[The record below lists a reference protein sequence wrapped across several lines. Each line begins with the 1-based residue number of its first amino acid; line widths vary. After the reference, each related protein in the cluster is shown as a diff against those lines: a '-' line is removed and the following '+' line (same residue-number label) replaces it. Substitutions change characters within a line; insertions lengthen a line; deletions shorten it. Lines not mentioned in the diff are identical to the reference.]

1 MQRPDHFLR
10 PVLSV
15 VAVALLFAL
24 PAFAQSY
31 SGSVATQSLVS
42 EGGPQVSLETSEAMF
57 DIGVALNACG
67 YNDGLAIS
75 QPVRMKIRRQ
85 VEQDLAGSAQ
95 ATAQRDK
102 LCAYIARHQFGNSA
116 HNLAQYVSL
125 ALFLTPPPDLKLS
138 VPVQQLPPDASGV
151 EQVLPLLQAFVK
163 AAQLHVIWVNNRL
176 AYDQDVS
183 DLHGP
188 ISQMTIN
195 TDIYLKEP
203 LNSYTSS
210 HFEVV
215 VEPLFDPNDTNARIY
230 DGRYIV
236 VVSPSKDGKIH
247 MNNVRDAYLH
257 YEIDPL
263 LYARAS
269 AIDRLQ
275 PFLNM
280 VQNAPIAFHFKNDIV
295 AFVVEC
301 MVRAIEARTMDT
313 GVPVYKIPRGAPR
326 SQYSI
331 DYKKRQAYL
340 HQVAE
345 VRQQFVDHSLKQGFI
360 LTEYFYRQMMLFEHT
375 PSSLSQSIGQMVY
388 GMDVPSE
395 IGKIRSMHIQFAAQ
409 PESNAVVQSLPAP
422 DELDKAE
429 TKLVN
434 GDPDVAYSIAEKALA
449 DHTQHPDR
457 AEYILA
463 RADLLKGNIPDA
475 IEAFHKTI
483 SLSKS
488 PRLVAWSHIYLGRID
503 DVYGHR
509 QEAVA
514 EYKQALLFQDGQQDT
529 LEAAQSG
536 LKAPYRLP
544 GQEPASN
551 DTNGQSG
558 SGQNS
563 SKPAPKLNLKVPS
576 TGTPQTGS
584 PD

>member
-1 MQRPDHFLR
+1 MPRTDRFYR
-10 PVLSV
+10 
-15 VAVALLFAL
+15 FAL
-24 PAFAQSY
+24 SIAAAVLLSAIPAIAQSTAGTA
-31 SGSVATQSLVS
+31 SAQSLVTA
-42 EGGPQVSLETSEAMF
+42 GGPEISLETSETMF

-75 QPVRMKIRRQ
+75 QPLRASIRSQ
-85 VEQDLAGSAQ
+85 VTEDLAESTEA
-95 ATAQRDK
+95 AAQRDK
-102 LCAYIARHQFGNSA
+102 LCAFIARHQFGSSA

-125 ALFLTPPPDLKLS
+125 GLFLTPPPDLALS
-138 VPVQQLPPDASGV
+138 VPVQQLPPDAMGV
-151 EQVLPLLQAFVK
+151 EDILPLLQKFVK
-163 AAQLHVIWVNNRL
+163 TAQLHVIWVNNRL
-176 AYDQDVS
+176 AYDKDVS
-183 DLHGP
+183 ELHGP
-188 ISQMTIN
+188 ISQMTLS

-203 LNSYTSS
+203 LNSYSPS

-280 VQNAPIAFHFKNDIV
+280 VQDAPIDFHFKNDLV

-301 MVRAIEARTMDT
+301 LVRAIEARTMDT
-313 GVPVYKIPRGAPR
+313 GVPVYTIPHNAPR
-326 SQYSI
+326 SQYAV
-331 DYKKRQAYL
+331 DFRKRQAYL
-340 HQVAE
+340 RQVAG
-345 VRQQFVDHSLKQGFI
+345 VRQEFVNHSLVQGFI
-360 LTEYFYRQMMLFEHT
+360 LTEYFYKQMIAFEHT
-375 PSSLSQSIGQMVY
+375 PSSLSQSIGPMVY

-395 IGKIRSMHIQFAAQ
+395 IGKVKSMHIQFAPAPASQ
-409 PESNAVVQSLPAP
+409 DVVQALPAP
-422 DELDKAE
+422 DELDSAE
-429 TKLVN
+429 AKLVN
-434 GDPDVAYSIAEKALA
+434 GDPDGAYAIATKALA
-449 DHTQHPDR
+449 DHTAHPDR

-475 IEAFHKTI
+475 IAAFHKTI
-483 SLSKS
+483 ALSKS
-488 PRLVAWSHIYLGRID
+488 SRLVAWSHIYLGRID

-509 QEAVA
+509 PEAIVQ
-514 EYKQALLFQDGQQDT
+514 YKKALLFQDGQQDT

-536 LKAPYRLP
+536 LKAPYQLP
-544 GQEPASN
+544 GQEPAAGA
-551 DTNGQSG
+551 NGQNG
-558 SGQNS
+558 NEQDF
-563 SKPAPKLNLKVPS
+563 SKPAPKLNLKVPDS
-576 TGTPQTGS
+576 GTPQTGN